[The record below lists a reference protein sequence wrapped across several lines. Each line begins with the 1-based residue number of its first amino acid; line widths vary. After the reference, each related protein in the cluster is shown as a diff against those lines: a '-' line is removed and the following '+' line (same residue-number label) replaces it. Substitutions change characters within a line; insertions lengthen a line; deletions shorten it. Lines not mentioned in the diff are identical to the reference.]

1 MKSYKL
7 FAASMGACGWR
18 AQIPGSSLT
27 QKGKTMNTAE
37 AVRKAITES
46 RNTDALDLARDAI
59 AADANADAADPE
71 MLYLAGLAS
80 VRMGAFRQAHQWY
93 ARIDSSLVHDDQL
106 LGDILCLEGRI
117 FKHRFENLREVDPDR
132 ATVHALDS
140 FMQYKRAFEAYG
152 TPYAAINAATM
163 AFLVGET
170 EPARRF
176 ARLAIKASSAAVDDW
191 ACATRGEAYLLL
203 GDAAAALEEY
213 RAAYRM
219 AHNRHGVIASIRQ
232 QLVLLGTPAALE
244 CLNEVPAARVI
255 AFTGHMLDHPDRVCP
270 RFDMSMV
277 SEVAEALRARITE
290 FGQAIG
296 FSQAACGADILFL
309 EAMQAAGMQTVV
321 ILPFAES
328 DYLKTSVAFAGDD
341 WVERHHRVMKGAT
354 QVILATAE
362 RYLGDD
368 VLFEHAA
375 DLIQGMALL
384 RARQLV
390 TSPCLLT
397 VEREGSATLPGG
409 TVSTAA
415 RWSRRGWDIER
426 ILLKASVAPTQRA
439 IAQPL
444 APPPPAYTPMRRT
457 IQSFVFADVTGF
469 SRMPEEYTPAFVD
482 AFLSAV
488 RRVMDGLRE
497 SPADA
502 NTRGDGLYFVFD
514 SPYGAAEF
522 AASLLAAVRSID
534 WLSLGLP
541 STTTV
546 RIGLHTGPAYRTH
559 DPVMNKATFYGSHV
573 NRAAR
578 LEAIVRPGQI
588 FTTESFAATLAAVSD
603 TSFSC
608 DYIGYMP
615 LPKQFG
621 VAALYRLATASHP
634 EDFAF

>member
-1 MKSYKL
+1 
-7 FAASMGACGWR
+7 
-18 AQIPGSSLT
+18 
-27 QKGKTMNTAE
+27 MNTAE

-46 RNTDALDLARDAI
+46 RNAEALDLARDAI
-59 AADANADAADPE
+59 AAEADAINPE
-71 MLYLAGLAS
+71 MYYLAGLAS
-80 VRMGAFRQAHQWY
+80 ARMGAFGQAQQWY
-93 ARIDSSLVHDDQL
+93 ARIDSSMVRDEQL
-106 LGDILCLEGRI
+106 LGDILCLSGRI
-117 FKHRFENLREVDPDR
+117 FKHRFEILRETDPDR

-152 TPYAAINAATM
+152 TPYAAINSATM

-176 ARLAIKASSAAVDDW
+176 ARLAIKASSAAADHW
-191 ACATRGEAYLLL
+191 ACATRGEAHLLL
-203 GDAAAALEEY
+203 GDAPAALDEY
-213 RAAYRM
+213 RAAYSK
-219 AHNRHGVIASIRQ
+219 AHNQHGVIASIRQ
-232 QLVLLGTPAALE
+232 QLVLLGTPTALE
-244 CLNEVPAARVI
+244 CLSEVPAARVI
-255 AFTGHMLDHPDRVCP
+255 AFAGHMLDHADRTCP
-270 RFDMSMV
+270 RFDVSMV
-277 SEVAEALRARITE
+277 NEVAEALRVRISQ

-296 FSQAACGADILFL
+296 FSQAACGGDILFL
-309 EAMQAAGMQTVV
+309 EAMQAACMQTVV

-328 DYLKTSVAFAGDD
+328 DYLETSVAFAGDD

-354 QVILATAE
+354 QVILATEE

-384 RARQLV
+384 RARQLA
-390 TSPCLLT
+390 TSPCMLT
-397 VEREGSATLPGG
+397 VEGEGSATLPGG

-415 RWSRRGWDIER
+415 RWALRGWDIER
-426 ILLKASVAPTQRA
+426 IVLKAGAAQNQSVIAAPHTTPTQT
-439 IAQPL
+439 PL
-444 APPPPAYTPMRRT
+444 RRT

-522 AASLLAAVRSID
+522 ASSLLAAVRSID

-541 STTTV
+541 SATTV